1 MHPIVERQPKQHT
14 YKFKSDRHFVGVAV
28 EPVESAG
35 ILGNEHVEV
44 WIEYL
49 FGDKCKILIFDSSLI
64 GALLSDKLYFERTS
78 QIGFD
83 LA

>member
-64 GALLSDKLYFERTS
+64 GALLANKLYFERTS
-78 QIGFD
+78 QIGLD